1 MAAPESLQLRILIII
16 RSHTRLLGIPGLGSP
31 EVLAVRNQYGR
42 NRLSRSSHRLD
53 GIELAHMFQ
62 LVDTLVHLLLPFFPG
77 IIMSSVNHLTYRR
90 KHDVSFVQ
98 HELHHHAILPVLV
111 EYHLQVGTHRNHA
124 VHPVCLCAEYYL
136 VGVFTGTGRRQG
148 GIKKKRQEPVEGCIM
163 AETEGG

>member
-1 MAAPESLQLRILIII
+1 MAAPESLQLRVLIII

-42 NRLSRSSHRLD
+42 NRLSSSSHRLD

-77 IIMSSVNHLTYRR
+77 IIMSAVNHLSYRR

-98 HELHHHAILPVLV
+98 HELHHRAILPVLV
-111 EYHLQVGTHRNHA
+111 EYHLQVCTHRNHA
-124 VHPVCLCAEYYL
+124 VHPVSLCAEHYL

-163 AETEGG
+163 TETEGG